1 MTRMWMLPPPI
12 LCRNHLLGEHKEI
25 HQLVGAIRKGRWKVI
40 KGHARL
46 GQIETRSIAARHEEL
61 VQELLR
67 RGYNHHSPL
76 PAYPPTD
83 IGRVDPTAN
92 LDDLTTRCGECL
104 RRYVLYRRTQ

>member
-1 MTRMWMLPPPI
+1 MTRMWCVPPAI
-12 LCRNHLLGEHKEI
+12 LCRNHLLGEHKEL

-40 KGHARL
+40 EGHAKL
-46 GQIETRSIAARHEEL
+46 GQVETRSITARHEEI

-67 RGYNHHSPL
+67 RGYSHRSPL
-76 PAYPPTD
+76 PDYPPTD

-104 RRYVLYRRTQ
+104 RRYALYRRTH